1 MKRLLLYSPETPAM
15 ALDYYS
21 KSVMV
26 YASVKVCAQSPFID
40 TECF

>member
-21 KSVMV
+21 ISVMV
-26 YASVKVCAQSPFID
+26 FASAEVFAQSSFID
-40 TECF
+40 TECL